1 MTHGGM
7 LSAGKHLWCFFV
19 CLFVGVFVFLH
30 QPDIRKATALAG
42 TSGGL
47 ASVLSAL
54 EVLEA
59 GKEDRGDVCPVLLSH
74 IHVLLE
80 ILFLCVCTTSGASL
94 QVS

>member
-1 MTHGGM
+1 MVY
-7 LSAGKHLWCFFV
+7 FV

-30 QPDIRKATALAG
+30 QPDSRKATALAG

-47 ASVLSAL
+47 ASVLNAL

-59 GKEDRGDVCPVLLSH
+59 GKEDQRGGDDVCPVLLSH

-80 ILFLCVCTTSGASL
+80 IFVVCVYH
-94 QVS
+94 